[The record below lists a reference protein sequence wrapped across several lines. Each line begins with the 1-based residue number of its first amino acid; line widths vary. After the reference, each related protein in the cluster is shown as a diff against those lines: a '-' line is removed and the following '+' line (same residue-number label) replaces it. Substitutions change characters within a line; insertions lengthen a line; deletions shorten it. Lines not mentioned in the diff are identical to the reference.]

1 VPSLGICTQCGKG
14 WCAECV
20 KSQGSARICPA
31 CDALCVAAADQEAK
45 EARARMRA
53 RPLMDELATVFSY
66 PFSDKMAYL
75 LLAVFVGVFSVA
87 ASLAAFG
94 SALAILLSQG
104 LLYAYAF
111 TAINRVS
118 AGDLKSFMPDV
129 GDIGDLIQPMRVG
142 LAALLIST
150 GPLLALSLLHPPN
163 EILAAMGAPAALGGE
178 PAPTPTPS
186 LSPELQALREE
197 AAAGNLASAEP
208 ADPEDGAQGDE
219 PPTDEA
225 PAPGASEAAGLDS
238 EFREPGIPGWV
249 FAAFVLAVLWKLLYS
264 PVALVAA
271 AISRG
276 FLATLNPLAGI
287 GAILRMGGTY
297 WSAMAIYSLIAL
309 VEIVLVTALGMIPLA
324 GRFLAAFV
332 QSYSYLAIGCLLGFA
347 VFKKAPE
354 LGLD

>member
-1 VPSLGICTQCGKG
+1 VKTQGTAMIC
-14 WCAECV
+14 A
-20 KSQGSARICPA
+20 A
-31 CDALCVAAADQEAK
+31 CDVLCLPAADQEAR
-45 EARARMRA
+45 EAQARLRA

-66 PFSDKMAYL
+66 PFSDKMAYV

-87 ASLAAFG
+87 ASFAAFG
-94 SALAILLSQG
+94 AGLAILLSQG

-118 AGDLKSFMPDV
+118 VGDLKSFMPNV

-150 GPLLALSLLHPPN
+150 GPLLALSFQHPPN
-163 EILAAMGAPAALGGE
+163 EILAAMGAPAVFTGE
-178 PAPTPTPS
+178 PAPTPEPS
-186 LSPELQALREE
+186 LPPELQALREE

-208 ADPEDGAQGDE
+208 ADAEEGGDGEEPASDE
-219 PPTDEA
+219 TA
-225 PAPGASEAAGLDS
+225 AAGDSPPVGLDG
-238 EFREPGIPGWV
+238 EYQEPGIPGWA
-249 FAAFVLAVLWKLLYS
+249 FAAFVLAVLWKILYS

-276 FLATLNPLAGI
+276 FFATLNPLAGI

-297 WSAMAIYSLIAL
+297 WSAMAIYTL
-309 VEIVLVTALGMIPLA
+309 IVLVEVVFVTMLGMIPVA

-332 QSYSYLAIGCLLGFA
+332 QSYTYLAIGCLLGFA

>member
-1 VPSLGICTQCGKG
+1 VKTQGT
-14 WCAECV
+14 AM
-20 KSQGSARICPA
+20 ICPA
-31 CDALCVAAADQEAK
+31 CDVLCLSAAEQDAK
-45 EARARMRA
+45 EAQARMRA
-53 RPLMDELATVFSY
+53 RPLMDELSTVLSY
-66 PFSDKMAYL
+66 PFSDMTAYV

-87 ASLAAFG
+87 ASFAAFWAG
-94 SALAILLSQG
+94 LAILLSQG

-118 AGDLKSFMPDV
+118 VGDLKSFMPNV

-150 GPLLALSLLHPPN
+150 GPLLALSFLHPPN
-163 EILAAMGAPAALGGE
+163 EILAAMGAPAALTGE

-208 ADPEDGAQGDE
+208 ADPEDGAEGDE
-219 PPTDEA
+219 PATDETA
-225 PAPGASEAAGLDS
+225 AAGESHPVGLDE
-238 EFREPGIPGWV
+238 EFHEPGTPGWV
-249 FAAFVLAVLWKLLYS
+249 FAAFVLAVLWKILYS

-276 FLATLNPLAGI
+276 FFATLNPLAGI

-309 VEIVLVTALGMIPLA
+309 VEVVLVTMLGMIPLA

-332 QSYSYLAIGCLLGFA
+332 QSYAYLAIGCLLGFA

>member
-1 VPSLGICTQCGKG
+1 
-14 WCAECV
+14 V
-20 KSQGSARICPA
+20 KSQGTAMICPA
-31 CDALCVAAADQEAK
+31 CDALCLAAADQEAK

-66 PFSDKMAYL
+66 PFSDKMAYV

-87 ASLAAFG
+87 SSLAAFG
-94 SALAILLSQG
+94 SGLAILLSQG

-118 AGDLKSFMPDV
+118 VGDLKSFMPNI

-142 LAALLIST
+142 IAALLIST

-163 EILAAMGAPAALGGE
+163 EILAAMGAPAAITGK

-197 AAAGNLASAEP
+197 AAAGNVASAEP
-208 ADPEDGAQGDE
+208 AAPEDGAEADE
-219 PPTDEA
+219 PATDDTAAARESH
-225 PAPGASEAAGLDS
+225 PAGLDQ
-238 EFREPGIPGWV
+238 EVHEPGIPGWV
-249 FAAFVLAVLWKLLYS
+249 FAAFVLAVLWKILYS

-309 VEIVLVTALGMIPLA
+309 VEIVLVTMLGMIPLA

-332 QSYSYLAIGCLLGFA
+332 QSYTYLAIGCLLGFA

>member
-1 VPSLGICTQCGKG
+1 M
-14 WCAECV
+14 
-20 KSQGSARICPA
+20 ICPV
-31 CDALCVAAADQEAK
+31 CDALCLAAADQEAK
-45 EARARMRA
+45 EAQARMRA
-53 RPLMDELATVFSY
+53 RPLMDELATVFAY
-66 PFSDKMAYL
+66 PFSDKMAYV

-94 SALAILLSQG
+94 SGLAILLSQG

-118 AGDLKSFMPDV
+118 VGDLKSFMPNV
-129 GDIGDLIQPMRVG
+129 GDIGDLVQPMRVG
-142 LAALLIST
+142 IAALLIST
-150 GPLLALSLLHPPN
+150 GPLLVLSLLHPPN
-163 EILAAMGAPAALGGE
+163 EILAAMGAPAAITGK
-178 PAPTPTPS
+178 PAPTPTPTPS
-186 LSPELQALREE
+186 LSPQLQALREE
-197 AAAGNLASAEP
+197 AADGNVASAEP
-208 ADPEDGAQGDE
+208 AAPEDGAEGDGE
-219 PPTDEA
+219 SHA
-225 PAPGASEAAGLDS
+225 VGLDQ
-238 EFREPGIPGWV
+238 EFHEPGIPGWV
-249 FAAFVLAVLWKLLYS
+249 FAAFVLAVLWKILYS

-276 FLATLNPLAGI
+276 FFATLNPLAGI

-309 VEIVLVTALGMIPLA
+309 VEIVLVTMLGMIPIA

-332 QSYSYLAIGCLLGFA
+332 QSYTYLAIGCLLGFA

>member
-1 VPSLGICTQCGKG
+1 M
-14 WCAECV
+14 
-20 KSQGSARICPA
+20 ICPV
-31 CDALCVAAADQEAK
+31 CDALCLAAADQEAK
-45 EARARMRA
+45 EAQARMRA
-53 RPLMDELATVFSY
+53 RPLMDELATVFAY
-66 PFSDKMAYL
+66 PFSDKMAYV

-87 ASLAAFG
+87 SSLAAFG
-94 SALAILLSQG
+94 SGLAILLSQG

-118 AGDLKSFMPDV
+118 VGDLKSFMPNV
-129 GDIGDLIQPMRVG
+129 GDIGDLVQPMRVG
-142 LAALLIST
+142 IAALLIST

-163 EILAAMGAPAALGGE
+163 EILAAMGAPAAITGK
-178 PAPTPTPS
+178 PAPTPTPTPS
-186 LSPELQALREE
+186 LSPQLQALREE
-197 AAAGNLASAEP
+197 AADGNVASAEP
-208 ADPEDGAQGDE
+208 AAPEDGAEGDGE
-219 PPTDEA
+219 SHA
-225 PAPGASEAAGLDS
+225 VGLDQ
-238 EFREPGIPGWV
+238 EFHEPGIPGWV
-249 FAAFVLAVLWKLLYS
+249 FAAFVLAVLWKILYS

-276 FLATLNPLAGI
+276 FFATLNPLAGI

-309 VEIVLVTALGMIPLA
+309 VEIVLVTMLGMIPIA

-332 QSYSYLAIGCLLGFA
+332 QSYTYLAIGCLLGFA

>member
-1 VPSLGICTQCGKG
+1 
-14 WCAECV
+14 
-20 KSQGSARICPA
+20 
-31 CDALCVAAADQEAK
+31 
-45 EARARMRA
+45 
-53 RPLMDELATVFSY
+53 
-66 PFSDKMAYL
+66 
-75 LLAVFVGVFSVA
+75 
-87 ASLAAFG
+87 
-94 SALAILLSQG
+94 
-104 LLYAYAF
+104 
-111 TAINRVS
+111 
-118 AGDLKSFMPDV
+118 MPNV

-163 EILAAMGAPAALGGE
+163 EILAAMGAPAALTGE

-208 ADPEDGAQGDE
+208 ADTEDGTEGDE
-219 PPTDEA
+219 PATDET
-225 PAPGASEAAGLDS
+225 AAFAYVATLDILRE
-238 EFREPGIPGWV
+238 EFHEPGIPGWV
-249 FAAFVLAVLWKLLYS
+249 FAAFVLAVLWKILYS

-276 FLATLNPLAGI
+276 FFATLNPLAGI

-309 VEIVLVTALGMIPLA
+309 VEIVFVTMLGMIPIA

-332 QSYSYLAIGCLLGFA
+332 QSYTYLAIGCLLGFA